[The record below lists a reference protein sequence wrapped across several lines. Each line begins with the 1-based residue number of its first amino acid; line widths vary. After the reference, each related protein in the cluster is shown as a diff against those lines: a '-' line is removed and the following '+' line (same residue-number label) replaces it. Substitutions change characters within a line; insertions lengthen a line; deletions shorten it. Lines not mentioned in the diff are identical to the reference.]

1 MPAHSHGHTATLTR
15 LSAACLLALALQGA
29 HATDAPG
36 SAQAPAATKGT
47 SVSLQ
52 GTMGSKAVLVV
63 NGQSP
68 RTLGA
73 GESTGSVKVI
83 SVRGEQAVISIDG
96 VQSTLRMGE
105 SQSSVAGD
113 ARRPSGNQISMAVD
127 ANGHFMAEGAINGKA
142 TRFMVDTGATT
153 VAMSLAD
160 AVKLGV
166 DYRKGRP
173 IQVSTANGVAEAYA
187 LKLHSVRIGDVEVYD
202 VDAVITS
209 QRMPFVL
216 LGNSFL
222 GRFQMRRDA
231 DIMVL
236 TRR

>member
-1 MPAHSHGHTATLTR
+1 MHAHPTFTCPAWLR
-15 LSAACLLALALQGA
+15 VLALAAAMSSAA
-29 HATDAPG
+29 HANTEPAPDAVI
-36 SAQAPAATKGT
+36 APAAKGN
-47 SVSLQ
+47 SVAFQ
-52 GTMGSKAVLVV
+52 GTMGNKAVLVV
-63 NGQSP
+63 NGRPP
-68 RTLGA
+68 RA
-73 GESTGSVKVI
+73 VAPGESLGNVKLV
-83 SVRGEQAVISIDG
+83 SVRGEQAVVLVDG
-96 VQSTLRMGE
+96 ETKTLHLGE
-105 SQSSVAGD
+105 AQANVVGE
-113 ARRPSGNQISMAVD
+113 ARRATGSQISMAVD
-127 ANGHFMAEGAINGKA
+127 ANGHFMAEGAINGRP

-153 VAMSLAD
+153 IAMSLAD

-166 DYRKGRP
+166 DYRKGQP
-173 IQVSTANGVAEAYA
+173 IQVGTANGVAHGYS

>member
-1 MPAHSHGHTATLTR
+1 MSLGTALHGTHAHAADAGTPTAATAAGTGAPADAGKPRGS
-15 LSAACLLALALQGA
+15 SVALQGI
-29 HATDAPG
+29 
-36 SAQAPAATKGT
+36 
-47 SVSLQ
+47 
-52 GTMGSKAVLVV
+52 MGSKAVLVV
-63 NGQSP
+63 NGQAP
-68 RTLGA
+68 RALGP
-73 GESTGSVKVI
+73 GESTGSVKVV

-105 SQSSVAGD
+105 SQSSVAGNS
-113 ARRPSGNQISMAVD
+113 APRASGQQISMSVD
-127 ANGHFMAEGAINGKA
+127 ASGHFMADGTINGKSA
-142 TRFMVDTGATT
+142 RFMVDTGATT

-173 IQVSTANGVAEAYA
+173 VQVGTANGVAEGYA

-202 VDAVITS
+202 VDAVVTS

-231 DIMVL
+231 DVMVL

>member
-1 MPAHSHGHTATLTR
+1 MHTTPLR
-15 LSAACLLALALQGA
+15 SLLLAALLNTGLCAGAAAQGSSVALQGI
-29 HATDAPG
+29 
-36 SAQAPAATKGT
+36 
-47 SVSLQ
+47 
-52 GTMGSKAVLVV
+52 MGSKALLVID
-63 NGQSP
+63 GRAPKALGPGES
-68 RTLGA
+68 LGA
-73 GESTGSVKVI
+73 VKVI
-83 SVRGEQAVISIDG
+83 AVQGEQARITIDG
-96 VQSTLRMGE
+96 TPATLRLGE
-105 SQSSVAGD
+105 AQSSVQGKAPPAGG
-113 ARRPSGNQISMAVD
+113 SQISMASD
-127 ANGHFMAEGAINGKA
+127 ANGHFMAQGLINGKP

-173 IQVSTANGVAEAYA
+173 IQVGTANGMATGYA
-187 LKLHSVRIGDVEVYD
+187 LRLHSVRIGDVEVYD
-202 VDAVITS
+202 VDAVVTA

-222 GRFQMRRDA
+222 NRFQMRRDA